1 MAARPTLS
9 PDLPKLPQ
17 HNLVCFSGTAQLLC
31 IIVCLPPTCIISLY
45 GARACLIMLD
55 SFSVA
60 WMAPSAI
67 QRRSYRRQCCVR
79 SVLSFRKLWT
89 ICTHIKRLLTTQG
102 DVRASGCASDC
113 THKIHACTTHNHFHG
128 GIFSRTHHAKCARM
142 LFTCRAADTLLVLRT
157 EETATQAGGA
167 AHHGTRKHE
176 GSFTERVV
184 TLPCAPVTCL
194 PLKSA
199 QNAPT
204 GPPWR
209 ASSATTL
216 MAK

>member
-1 MAARPTLS
+1 
-9 PDLPKLPQ
+9 
-17 HNLVCFSGTAQLLC
+17 
-31 IIVCLPPTCIISLY
+31 
-45 GARACLIMLD
+45 MLD

-89 ICTHIKRLLTTQG
+89 ICAHVKRPLTDQR
-102 DVRASGCASDC
+102 DVRVVPCVRGTLEKLS
-113 THKIHACTTHNHFHG
+113 
-128 GIFSRTHHAKCARM
+128 
-142 LFTCRAADTLLVLRT
+142 TCCLLAALWA
-157 EETATQAGGA
+157 EEAATQAGGA
-167 AHHGTRKHE
+167 AHHGIMKHE
-176 GSFTERVV
+176 GSFTERAV